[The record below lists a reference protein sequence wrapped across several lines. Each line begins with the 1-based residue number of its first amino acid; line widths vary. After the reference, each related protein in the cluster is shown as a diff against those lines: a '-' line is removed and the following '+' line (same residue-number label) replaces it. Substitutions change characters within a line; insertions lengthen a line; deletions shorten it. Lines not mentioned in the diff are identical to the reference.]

1 MRPPLTSYSAS
12 EYAFAEPLKFIPLEA
27 TMRFL
32 LKAVLDTER
41 ANHLARTGNLGSV
54 IKQIV
59 DEQKPEAAYF
69 TDDHGKRTALVIL
82 DMKDVSQ
89 VPALAEPWFLAL
101 NAHIE
106 FHPLMVAADL
116 EKAGPGIEK
125 AAKTYG
131 QYITK
136 AAA

>member
-1 MRPPLTSYSAS
+1 
-12 EYAFAEPLKFIPLEA
+12 
-27 TMRFL
+27 MRFL

-41 ANHLARTGNLGSV
+41 ANHLARTGNLGSI

-69 TDDHGKRTALVIL
+69 TDDHGKRTALIVL

-89 VPALAEPWFLAL
+89 IPALAEPWFLAL

-131 QYITK
+131 HYITK
-136 AAA
+136 TAA

>member
-1 MRPPLTSYSAS
+1 M
-12 EYAFAEPLKFIPLEA
+12 EGF
-27 TMRFL
+27 MRFL
-32 LKAVLDTER
+32 LKAVMETER
-41 ANHLARTGNLGSV
+41 ANTLARAGKLGSV

-89 VPALAEPWFLAL
+89 IPAFAEPWFLAL

-106 FHPLMVAADL
+106 FHPVMLSADL
-116 EKAGPGIEK
+116 EKAVPGIEK
-125 AAKTYG
+125 AAKSYG
-131 QYITK
+131 QYHTIK

>member
-1 MRPPLTSYSAS
+1 
-12 EYAFAEPLKFIPLEA
+12 
-27 TMRFL
+27 MRFL

-41 ANHLARTGNLGSV
+41 ANHLARTGQLGSV

-69 TDDHGKRTALVIL
+69 TDDHGKRTGLLVL

-89 VPALAEPWFLAL
+89 IPALAEPWFLAL

-106 FHPLMVAADL
+106 FHPVMTPADL
-116 EKAGPGIEK
+116 EKAGPGIER

-131 QYITK
+131 QCSSTTTR

>member
-1 MRPPLTSYSAS
+1 
-12 EYAFAEPLKFIPLEA
+12 
-27 TMRFL
+27 MRFL
-32 LKAVLDTER
+32 LKAVMDTER
-41 ANHLARTGNLGSV
+41 ANHLANTGKLGQ
-54 IKQIV
+54 ILKQIV

-89 VPALAEPWFLAL
+89 IPALAEPWFLAL

-125 AAKTYG
+125 AAKNYG
-131 QYITK
+131 QYSTTRV
-136 AAA
+136 AA